1 MRQTAQAV
9 PVKPRNR
16 SASSNAVNGI
26 AERLFMVAARLDD
39 SGDRDRGRQEHK
51 ERWKT

>member
-1 MRQTAQAV
+1 MHQAAQAV

-26 AERLFMVAARLDD
+26 AERLFMVAARIDD
-39 SGDRDRGRQEHK
+39 NGEKDRGRQEHK
-51 ERWKT
+51 SRWRT